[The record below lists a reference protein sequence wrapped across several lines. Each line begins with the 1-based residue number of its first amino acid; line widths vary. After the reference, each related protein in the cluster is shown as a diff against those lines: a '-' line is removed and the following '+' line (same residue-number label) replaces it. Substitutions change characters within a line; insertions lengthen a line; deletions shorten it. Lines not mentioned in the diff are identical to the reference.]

1 MSDYCEMAENLAR
14 AKAEQDFAASLQ
26 HAELLVSLWDQ
37 LFDTIIN
44 GRRVESLPCSQSD
57 RGVTRGVDGVSPAVI
72 ISADA
77 EPQPSCE
84 LATQPAAFSLDAVA
98 VAIRADH
105 DDVLA
110 REYLL
115 LQDTRNRCWSC
126 GVDTH
131 LSGKCSLCQEGYDQ
145 QRIQK

>member
-1 MSDYCEMAENLAR
+1 MEYCEIMENLAHTACMR
-14 AKAEQDFAASLQ
+14 RVETQARIY
-26 HAELLVSLWDQ
+26 DQ
-37 LFDTIIN
+37 VFDTIIN
-44 GRRVESLPCSQSD
+44 GRRAQSPPYSQSD
-57 RGVTRGVDGVSPAVI
+57 RGVTRGVDGVNPAV
-72 ISADA
+72 SADA
-77 EPQPSCE
+77 ATKPSCE